1 MNLLSLPYLELI
13 FGSSVFSWIFSKR
26 TRPYLIAACNAVFL
40 YLLRARVQDW
50 VYVLILTGVVYL
62 CSLIAEKTKKR
73 KLFDGIGI
81 GFAIVV
87 LALYKYYL
95 PSVGFL
101 MPLGI
106 SFYTFKAL
114 SYLAD
119 HIGKKAEF
127 HANPVY
133 LFDYLCFFPVFTAG
147 PIHRAQP
154 FFDSLSQPFVFEY
167 RDTMR
172 GAALVLFGAFEKFVI
187 SGTLA
192 QYYAAFLDP
201 SLSGWNTVF
210 GVVLYGLYLYSD
222 FDAYSSI
229 AIGTARLL
237 GFRLD
242 ANFLAP
248 YLSSSMNEFWRRWHI
263 SLGSWLRD
271 YVYIPLGGSR
281 KGFLRKQLNILIVFL
296 VSGIWHGNTLMF
308 VIWGLGCGIVCV
320 IDNLIA
326 WLFQK
331 APKAVLVIGKILG
344 IVINDGL
351 VLALWVFF
359 FSSDL
364 SSALDVFSRMRT
376 VFDGAGFA
384 VSFEAAG
391 LSAAQGI
398 VCLALIAVIVVT
410 DVLRY
415 FFVMSEKFMR
425 WNIVLRWA
433 VYAVMIAAAIVFGN
447 YGPGVHPA
455 DFVYERF

>member
-1 MNLLSLPYLELI
+1 
-13 FGSSVFSWIFSKR
+13 
-26 TRPYLIAACNAVFL
+26 
-40 YLLRARVQDW
+40 
-50 VYVLILTGVVYL
+50 
-62 CSLIAEKTKKR
+62 
-73 KLFDGIGI
+73 
-81 GFAIVV
+81 
-87 LALYKYYL
+87 
-95 PSVGFL
+95 
-101 MPLGI
+101 
-106 SFYTFKAL
+106 
-114 SYLAD
+114 
-119 HIGKKAEF
+119 
-127 HANPVY
+127 
-133 LFDYLCFFPVFTAG
+133 
-147 PIHRAQP
+147 
-154 FFDSLSQPFVFEY
+154 
-167 RDTMR
+167 MR

-192 QYYAAFLDP
+192 QYYVSFLDP

-242 ANFLAP
+242 ANFRAP

-415 FFVMSEKFMR
+415 FFGC
-425 WNIVLRWA
+425 WNRGRLRRCNLRPHFRYLVA
-433 VYAVMIAAAIVFGN
+433 GEHQVHQVRLCLFSGKRVGRHFRFHPLFILQEIISKPKLN
-447 YGPGVHPA
+447 GPVCIHPCL
-455 DFVYERF
+455 